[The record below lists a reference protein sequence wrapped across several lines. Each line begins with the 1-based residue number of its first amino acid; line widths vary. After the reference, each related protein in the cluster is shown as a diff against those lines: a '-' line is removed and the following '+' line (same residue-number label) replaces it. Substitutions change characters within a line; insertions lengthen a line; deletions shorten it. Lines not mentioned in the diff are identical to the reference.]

1 MVLDFHV
8 HLYPPEVVRDSERI
22 AQREDYFALLSSSPV
37 HRWAQVEDLISAM
50 DRDGV
55 DRAVVFGF
63 AFNDLG
69 LCRLCNDYVLEAARA
84 HPDRLIPFAVVP
96 PLCRGMGAEVER
108 AASLGALGVGE
119 LFPDGQGFQVDDPR
133 QTFRIAGLCHEL
145 GILLMLHCAEPVGHL
160 YAGKGTVGPK
170 EAAAFCENHPEVKVV
185 FAHFG
190 GGLWLY
196 EAMEEMRLN
205 LSNAYYDTAAMPFLY
220 DSSLLASVMASG
232 AGKKILFGT
241 DFPILGLPRYRPLL
255 ESAGIS
261 GSDAEALLGGNGW
274 RLLESLGRPLTPW
287 GGLNRI

>member
-96 PLCRGMGAEVER
+96 PCVVGWAPRWSAPHPWGPWGWGSCSPTARGSRWTTR
-108 AASLGALGVGE
+108 A
-119 LFPDGQGFQVDDPR
+119 
-133 QTFRIAGLCHEL
+133 
-145 GILLMLHCAEPVGHL
+145 
-160 YAGKGTVGPK
+160 
-170 EAAAFCENHPEVKVV
+170 
-185 FAHFG
+185 
-190 GGLWLY
+190 
-196 EAMEEMRLN
+196 
-205 LSNAYYDTAAMPFLY
+205 
-220 DSSLLASVMASG
+220 
-232 AGKKILFGT
+232 
-241 DFPILGLPRYRPLL
+241 RP
-255 ESAGIS
+255 S
-261 GSDAEALLGGNGW
+261 GSRGSATSWGSCSCCTA
-274 RLLESLGRPLTPW
+274 RSL
-287 GGLNRI
+287 